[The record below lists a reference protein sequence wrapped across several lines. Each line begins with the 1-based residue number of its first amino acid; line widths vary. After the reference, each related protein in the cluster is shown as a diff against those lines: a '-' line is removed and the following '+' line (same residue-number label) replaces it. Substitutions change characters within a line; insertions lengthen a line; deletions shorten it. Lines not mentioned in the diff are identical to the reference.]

1 MQVTYIMHSCFLVES
16 DKNLFLFDYFDGKI
30 PPLNNNKPLYCF
42 ASHSHGD
49 HFSEKLFEATASHPS
64 VHYILSDDI
73 FKSRVPLELS
83 AKVDFI
89 SPSQTVIIDN
99 IGIKTLKSTDLGV
112 AFIVDEDGRLI
123 YHAGDLNDW
132 QWEEESSY
140 YNRKMEADYI
150 NEIKKLGGMYFK
162 LAFLPLDS
170 RQSSEIRQKGIKI
183 FLEYANAENIFPMH
197 LWDNYSMANELA
209 LTMGPEMNAIFR
221 NAKHK
226 GETFTIKED

>member
-1 MQVTYIMHSCFLVES
+1 
-16 DKNLFLFDYFDGKI
+16 
-30 PPLNNNKPLYCF
+30 
-42 ASHSHGD
+42 
-49 HFSEKLFEATASHPS
+49 
-64 VHYILSDDI
+64 
-73 FKSRVPLELS
+73 
-83 AKVDFI
+83 
-89 SPSQTVIIDN
+89 
-99 IGIKTLKSTDLGV
+99 
-112 AFIVDEDGRLI
+112 
-123 YHAGDLNDW
+123 
-132 QWEEESSY
+132 
-140 YNRKMEADYI
+140 MEADYI